1 MKILSGKG
9 GGGERSSG
17 SMGLADVSYFIQ
29 DGQVTRSYCITQ
41 GTIFNRNHN
50 GNIYLNY
57 FAVQQK
63 LTHCK
68 STILQQKLKNKTD
81 SISHMHS
88 KCDLVLKLNQC
99 VEREKCRT
107 SILF

>member
-1 MKILSGKG
+1 MTKILSGKG

-68 STILQQKLKNKTD
+68 STILQFLKNNSERYCESNSP
-81 SISHMHS
+81 SITQIAPPN
-88 KCDLVLKLNQC
+88 KV
-99 VEREKCRT
+99 
-107 SILF
+107 FF